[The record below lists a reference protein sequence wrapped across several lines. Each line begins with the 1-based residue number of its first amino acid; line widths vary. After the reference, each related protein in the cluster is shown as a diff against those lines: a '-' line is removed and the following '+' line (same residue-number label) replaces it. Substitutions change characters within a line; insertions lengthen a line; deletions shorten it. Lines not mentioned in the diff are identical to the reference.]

1 MNASDVTPDSRLQA
15 IIAVFSTG
23 PVGVGDA
30 LGATNAS
37 VVLPACDAA
46 GRLLQPDKPFTAI
59 DATFARAGQDPRGPP
74 PNGTCKSAWMSKA
87 DGGAVWSS
95 FTQLNAGGAAPPAAI
110 THHVLAI
117 NVSRPWV
124 LQRNDLWPR
133 ATASAVYVSRRWD
146 SSRPCQNGS
155 AAVASGCVT
164 ASTAGEDLPD
174 LQSHSAASN
183 GTYGIG
189 ESPFVLIA
197 IHEVPAGGW
206 LVWEEGKYVPVSS
219 RRFKHVETTT
229 LGGGGGGGGGSGGGL
244 SVTLAGAPGEVVVL
258 TALQPRGGLGSD
270 APEWTVHAI
279 RQTVGKAGVVSFLV
293 R

>member
-1 MNASDVTPDSRLQA
+1 MRRYSALRAVTFDVTLPDGATGTQR
-15 IIAVFSTG
+15 AV
-23 PVGVGDA
+23 PN
-30 LGATNAS
+30 TNAS
-37 VVLPACDAA
+37 VSPRARAARDIVPSVLVEAA
-46 GRLLQPDKPFTAI
+46 GQRRHEPAPG
-59 DATFARAGQDPRGPP
+59 ARSAG
-74 PNGTCKSAWMSKA
+74 
-87 DGGAVWSS
+87 
-95 FTQLNAGGAAPPAAI
+95 
-110 THHVLAI
+110 
-117 NVSRPWV
+117 RPWV

-229 LGGGGGGGGGSGGGL
+229 LGGGGGGL